1 MQVSK
6 RIYAGNGVTRRW
18 EVDFPLASPQ
28 DVRVYVTSPA
38 GAETELAEDFEL
50 NAAGT
55 ELEYPTLSSGKP
67 PLAEGWSLTLE
78 RHTPLT
84 QEIDL
89 LRQGELDA
97 EVLESGYDKLT
108 LMVQELNEKVSRS
121 IKYPVSSIVD
131 NLETDSF
138 LRNILSIKQDALN
151 ASSAAVSSA
160 QQAQA
165 SASSAQQTAQ
175 SALAAIAS
183 SKDSAQSDIAASGAA
198 VENTLQTYVSAAQ
211 NEAETA
217 RYYAER
223 SIGKTVGEVYYSQ
236 SSAETDN
243 PGALPLFTGETITSA
258 DTLYPDF
265 YAWLQNHSGLTCTA
279 AEYAAALSMYGEC
292 PKYVLAD
299 GNLRLPLFKHS
310 IKAAN
315 TEDGITQGAAGGFTG
330 VPDYSAGYTI
340 TSGTALTEDALV
352 TCTGS
357 PGGYST
363 INITVDGKEVYR
375 GGVSENTARPRAGN
389 IYAAKGSVISTGQGT
404 LTVYPLKARQSGY
417 VTLYP
422 WVCAYNA
429 AVPASTA
436 QAAQFQAA
444 LSGKVDVPSGKTQA
458 DVDFV
463 VESYSDASG
472 NWYRQYKSGWVAQGG
487 IKTNSADS
495 DVITFLKPYADT
507 NYKFWSSC
515 KVSSSDNQPRTFA
528 EILGTRTPTGITIKS
543 LPYLAETKGDWFAIG
558 QGE

>member
-1 MQVSK
+1 MTVSMQVSK

-28 DVRVYVTSPA
+28 DVRVYITSPA

-108 LMVQELNEKVSRS
+108 LMMQELNEKVSRS
-121 IKYPVSSIVD
+121 IKYPVSTIVD

-138 LRNILSIKQDALN
+138 LRNILAIKQDALN

-165 SASSAQQTAQ
+165 SASTAQQTAQ

-198 VENTLQTYVSAAQ
+198 VENTLQTYLSAAQ

-243 PGALPLFTGETITSA
+243 PGALPLFTGETIASA

-279 AEYAAALSMYGEC
+279 AEYEAALSTYGEC

-299 GNLRLPLFKHS
+299 GNLRLPLLKNY

-315 TEDGITQGAAGGFTG
+315 TADGITQGEAGLPNITGQTG
-330 VPDYSAGYTI
+330 VNTTGGVGAFSNTTESIKGTVGISGSTTSNI
-340 TSGTALTEDALV
+340 TSYFDASRSSNVYGKSNTV
-352 TCTGS
+352 TPAHT
-357 PGGYST
+357 
-363 INITVDGKEVYR
+363 
-375 GGVSENTARPRAGN
+375 
-389 IYAAKGSVISTGQGT
+389 
-404 LTVYPLKARQSGY
+404 
-417 VTLYP
+417 TLYP

-436 QAAQFQAA
+436 AAAEFQNA
-444 LSGKVDVPSGKTQA
+444 LSGKLDLPSGKTQA

-463 VESYSDASG
+463 VESYHGEDG
-472 NWYRQYKSGWVAQGG
+472 NWYRKYKSGWVEQGG
-487 IKTNSADS
+487 YGKGN
-495 DVITFLKPYADT
+495 ITFLKPY
-507 NYKFWSSC
+507 S
-515 KVSSSDNQPRTFA
+515 
-528 EILGTRTPTGITIKS
+528 S
-543 LPYLAETKGDWFAIG
+543 LPNVITGSANKTGDGWPARANEVTATGFYLYGGNQDTVSAYWEAKG
-558 QGE
+558 QGGENV